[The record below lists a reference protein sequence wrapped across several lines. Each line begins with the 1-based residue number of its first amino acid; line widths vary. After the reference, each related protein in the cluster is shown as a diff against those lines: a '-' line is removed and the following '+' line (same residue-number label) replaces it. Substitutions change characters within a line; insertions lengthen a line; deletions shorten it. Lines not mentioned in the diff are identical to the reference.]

1 MRKHDSESH
10 ILRERGKHLKDTETK
25 LAFIKA
31 RAEGK
36 SYRQIGKEL
45 GLAKT
50 TCQSWEK
57 TLKQEIQEL
66 KQAQLEEL
74 YTTYNMKREARIKA
88 LGNILQ
94 EIDNAI
100 SEKPLEELPADKL
113 LELRLKYGRELREEY
128 KEPVEETDNTL
139 DGLLEQYNHL
149 YREARTGNYSPA
161 DIKAQLGILDAKRET
176 IYRIA
181 GEQAREAEDP
191 LGIEFTSYTSKII
204 RHEERAGA

>member
-1 MRKHDSESH
+1 M
-10 ILRERGKHLKDTETK
+10 KDTETK

-36 SYRQIGKEL
+36 SYSRIGKEL
-45 GLAKT
+45 GLAKA

-57 TLKQEIQEL
+57 LLKQEIQEL

-100 SEKPLEELPADKL
+100 AEKPLDELPADKL

-128 KEPVEETDNTL
+128 KEPIEEVDDTL
-139 DGLLEQYNHL
+139 DGLLEQYNLL
-149 YREARTGNYSPA
+149 YREARAGNYSPA

-176 IYRIA
+176 LYKIA
-181 GEQAREAEDP
+181 GEQAREEEDP
-191 LGIEFTSYTSKII
+191 LDFFGNTKYTSKII
-204 RHEERAGA
+204 RHEEKAGA